1 MFPNVTPS
9 PLDNVLQP
17 RLLNVGGVG
26 AAVGTDGGGVDLGDD
41 GRAQAG
47 RIALPP
53 LPALT
58 PPLRH
63 PGRQRQGGDHLRS
76 RHRRPGLRPSQL
88 IIKRREQL
96 QEQSHADRGEV
107 VGG

>member
-1 MFPNVTPS
+1 M
-9 PLDNVLQP
+9 
-17 RLLNVGGVG
+17 G
-26 AAVGTDGGGVDLGDD
+26 ADGGGVDLGDD

-47 RIALPP
+47 SLALPP
-53 LPALT
+53 LPALA

-63 PGRQRQGGDHLRS
+63 PGRQRQGGEHLRS
-76 RHRRPGLRPSQL
+76 WHRRPGLRPPQL
-88 IIKRREQL
+88 DIERREQL